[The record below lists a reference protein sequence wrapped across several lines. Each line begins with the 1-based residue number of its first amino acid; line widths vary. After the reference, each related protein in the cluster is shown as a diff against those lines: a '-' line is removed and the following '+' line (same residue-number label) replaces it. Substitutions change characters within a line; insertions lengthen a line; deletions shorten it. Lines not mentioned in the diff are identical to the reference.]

1 MTATASTPAADA
13 SAPPAPVV
21 GPVVLLLMAVAVA
34 SSAVTFIKL
43 SQVDPFLLAGYRLV
57 CAALVLSP
65 VFFVLL
71 HRHRHAYHWSHL
83 RRSLLPALLLAV
95 HFMSW
100 NLAARWTTAPNGTLI
115 VNLAPIAMPFFLW
128 LFLREVLNRGEILGT
143 LIAVGGLVL
152 LKAGDFALGLDT
164 LAGDVTAFLSMCV
177 FAAYLTLGRKNRD
190 FPSIWLYV
198 IPLFFL
204 AGLFCFAVGL
214 PVVFF
219 TGAEAVAGLGDIW
232 LYPTR
237 EYIWILALT
246 LIPTV
251 IGHSGFNLSLRYL
264 RGQVVTLCN
273 TLQFVTAS
281 IIAYLVWGQAEAPS
295 TVFFLAAPI
304 VVAGAA
310 ISVRAQI
317 KAADSGR

>member
-1 MTATASTPAADA
+1 MTPATETDGQ
-13 SAPPAPVV
+13 PAPVV
-21 GPVVLLLMAVAVA
+21 FPVLGLLLAVAVA

-43 SQVDPFLLAGYRLV
+43 SAVNPLLLAGYRLV
-57 CAALVLSP
+57 LAALVLSP

-71 HRHRHAYHWSHL
+71 RKHREVYHWSHL
-83 RRSLLPALLLAV
+83 RRSLTPALLLAV

-143 LIAVGGLVL
+143 VIAVGGLVL

-198 IPLFFL
+198 IPLFFV
-204 AGLFCFAVGL
+204 AGLICFAVGV
-214 PVVFF
+214 PVVLL
-219 TGAEAVAGLGDIW
+219 TEAEAVTGQGDIW
-232 LYPTR
+232 LYPKN

-251 IGHSGFNLSLRYL
+251 IGHSVFNLALRRL

-273 TLQFVTAS
+273 TLQFVSAS
-281 IIAYLVWGQAEAPS
+281 AIAYFVWGEAEAPS
-295 TVFFLAAPI
+295 TVFYFAAPI
-304 VVAGAA
+304 VVAGAV

-317 KAADSGR
+317 KAAESGG